1 MTERPPSAGAP
12 DAPQP
17 EGASA
22 AKAGGAAVDSGTYSA
37 ATSGERL
44 KARTGAMAH
53 RAAQEVRDALR
64 PFTIPNGITLIRLAL
79 TPFFVLGVVEGNY
92 RFALVIFVVAGLSD
106 GLDGLLARL
115 LGMRSLFG
123 TYLDPIADKVLLV
136 SAFVSLTVPEPGAVR
151 IPLWL
156 TVMALSRD
164 ILIVLVALL
173 LYLGAG
179 VREFLPSIWGKLTT
193 VLQVFTVGA
202 VLVANVVDVVP
213 PWLLVVMYYTTLIFI
228 VISGLNYVRRA
239 AGQVEAL
246 HHENTR

>member
-1 MTERPPSAGAP
+1 MTSDR
-12 DAPQP
+12 D
-17 EGASA
+17 
-22 AKAGGAAVDSGTYSA
+22 V
-37 ATSGERL
+37 
-44 KARTGAMAH
+44 
-53 RAAQEVRDALR
+53 RAARSGDSSQRLRDLSGQVAQRAAREVRAALR
-64 PFTIPNGITLIRLAL
+64 PFTIPNGITLLRIAL
-79 TPFFVLGVVEGNY
+79 TPFFVLAAVSGNHTLALAL
-92 RFALVIFVVAGLSD
+92 FAAAGISD
-106 GLDGLLARL
+106 GVDGLLARWL
-115 LGMRSLFG
+115 RMRSLFG

>member
-1 MTERPPSAGAP
+1 
-12 DAPQP
+12 
-17 EGASA
+17 
-22 AKAGGAAVDSGTYSA
+22 V
-37 ATSGERL
+37 TSDRDV
-44 KARTGAMAH
+44 
-53 RAAQEVRDALR
+53 RAARSGDSPQRLRDLSGQVAQRAAREVRAALR
-64 PFTIPNGITLIRLAL
+64 PFTIPNGITLLRIAL
-79 TPFFVLGVVEGNY
+79 TPFFVLAAVSGNHTLALALFAIAGV
-92 RFALVIFVVAGLSD
+92 SD
-106 GLDGLLARL
+106 GVDGLLARWL
-115 LGMRSLFG
+115 RMRSLFG